1 MTIIGWKSRKSGFNM
16 WTQIIVWREW
26 HIVVN
31 VHSCWLIIK
40 TNRLIAVKWGKN
52 KLISVWKS
60 MTFLQNGYLLELKRN
75 MPNRRH
81 IHWDLKIRN
90 LISALCF
97 CVLFCFVLFF
107 VVVVIVPSTTFK
119 PFKKEWKW
127 VWSCINSLSQ
137 WWRILPSRRCG
148 FDPWVGR
155 SPGEG
160 NGKPTPEFLPGEFH
174 EQRSIAG
181 YSSWGCKELNMT

>member
-1 MTIIGWKSRKSGFNM
+1 MTIMGWKSRISGFSM

-26 HIVVN
+26 HIVIN
-31 VHSCWLIIK
+31 FHSCWLVIK
-40 TNRLIAVKWGKN
+40 TVGSSKVRKN

-60 MTFLQNGYLLELKRN
+60 MTFLQNGCLLELKRN
-75 MPNRRH
+75 MLNRRH

-90 LISALCF
+90 LIISAPWF
-97 CVLFCFVLFF
+97 CYCCCCCYSSRYFF
-107 VVVVIVPSTTFK
+107 QA
-119 PFKKEWKW
+119 FKKEWKW

-137 WWRILPSRRCG
+137 WWRILPSTRCE

-155 SPGEG
+155 SPGEW

-174 EQRSIAG
+174 E
-181 YSSWGCKELNMT
+181 